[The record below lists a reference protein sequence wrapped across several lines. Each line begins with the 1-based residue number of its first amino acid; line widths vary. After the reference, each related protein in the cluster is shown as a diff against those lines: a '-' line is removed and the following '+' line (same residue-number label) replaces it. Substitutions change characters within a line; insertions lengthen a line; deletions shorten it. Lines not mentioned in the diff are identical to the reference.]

1 MSGYALVRVRFN
13 SALLD
18 AHDAMEIFDVAH
30 LPYSGGGYELQ
41 TGLRD
46 ATWVGPVDRVD
57 LEDLQRQAARA
68 RRRRGVIDVTVDV
81 PGPRAEPAP

>member
-1 MSGYALVRVRFN
+1 MSGHAMVRVRFN
-13 SALLD
+13 PALMD
-18 AHDAMEIFDVAH
+18 PHDALYVFNVAN
-30 LPYSGGGYELQ
+30 LRYSGGGYELQ

-46 ATWVGPVDRVD
+46 ATWVGLVDCVD

-81 PGPRAEPAP
+81 PGTRAERPA